1 MLVADT
7 GSPGSRRGLGSGSR
21 VIKWGAGTLLP
32 GRKVNRNRKEIL
44 LCSAAS
50 RGVSTH
56 PTRAQPPLLSGGP
69 NCWTFDSGLGG
80 LTGHRLAGW
89 YRGECR
95 LQGRGSGAGQVTTA
109 NCVLLPKA
117 GPRGR
122 FERKGTRSGQI
133 LPGIC
138 RPGELPPHSDFP
150 AGGGTFSSSR
160 HAQPKLAAEPVF
172 MPCLPRCNLELPA
185 PALCG
190 LGAAGVEARG
200 DPGRKRT
207 PDRTMRVLRGLVGG
221 PSPGPFLSRAP
232 CPRGS
237 SAHAGKPKNLESLG
251 SVLRASG

>member
-32 GRKVNRNRKEIL
+32 GRKVNRNRKEVL

-56 PTRAQPPLLSGGP
+56 PTRPQPPLLPGGP
-69 NCWTFDSGLGG
+69 NCWTFDSG

-138 RPGELPPHSDFP
+138 RPGSCPPTLISQPEGARLAAPDTPSRSWRRSPSLCP
-150 AGGGTFSSSR
+150 ACPAATWSSR
-160 HAQPKLAAEPVF
+160 TRAVRIGCCWGAGQRRSWKEKN
-172 MPCLPRCNLELPA
+172 PRQ
-185 PALCG
+185 
-190 LGAAGVEARG
+190 G
-200 DPGRKRT
+200 D
-207 PDRTMRVLRGLVGG
+207 
-221 PSPGPFLSRAP
+221 A
-232 CPRGS
+232 CP
-237 SAHAGKPKNLESLG
+237 
-251 SVLRASG
+251 

>member
-1 MLVADT
+1 MGWA
-7 GSPGSRRGLGSGSR
+7 GSRDTAWPGGIGGNAGSR
-21 VIKWGAGTLLP
+21 V
-32 GRKVNRNRKEIL
+32 
-44 LCSAAS
+44 
-50 RGVSTH
+50 GV
-56 PTRAQPPLLSGGP
+56 R
-69 NCWTFDSGLGG
+69 
-80 LTGHRLAGW
+80 
-89 YRGECR
+89 
-95 LQGRGSGAGQVTTA
+95 GAGQVTTA

-122 FERKGTRSGQI
+122 FERKGTRSREHDLDRFYPESAG
-133 LPGIC
+133 PGSC
-138 RPGELPPHSDFP
+138 PPHSDFP

-172 MPCLPRCNLELPA
+172 MPCLPCCNLELPA
-185 PALCG
+185 LALCG

>member
-1 MLVADT
+1 MGWA
-7 GSPGSRRGLGSGSR
+7 GSRDTTWPGGIGGNAGSR
-21 VIKWGAGTLLP
+21 V
-32 GRKVNRNRKEIL
+32 
-44 LCSAAS
+44 
-50 RGVSTH
+50 GV
-56 PTRAQPPLLSGGP
+56 R
-69 NCWTFDSGLGG
+69 
-80 LTGHRLAGW
+80 
-89 YRGECR
+89 
-95 LQGRGSGAGQVTTA
+95 GAGQVTTA